1 MSDPQSAL
9 SLAAHDHT
17 DSSRRITSD
26 RRRRPTRMLSRYT
39 FIGQRRGGRREGERD
54 RIYVDR
60 FRAEEWRM
68 VFTLIALSTIDLA
81 LTVRHLE
88 HGGSEANPIMAW
100 SIEAGGLPGFA
111 LAKLLLS
118 LVPTA
123 LLLLHI
129 RFPLARTMLKALIVV
144 YVLLIAWHGV
154 VIADRGS
161 L

>member
-1 MSDPQSAL
+1 
-9 SLAAHDHT
+9 
-17 DSSRRITSD
+17 
-26 RRRRPTRMLSRYT
+26 
-39 FIGQRRGGRREGERD
+39 
-54 RIYVDR
+54 
-60 FRAEEWRM
+60 M